1 VAESVFS
8 LKEAMDF
15 YKSEVD
21 LIQKYLSWLQVFC
34 VGAITVVFTA
44 NEGNVGPKNLPT
56 VKYVLLFGFI
66 INATVN
72 LIVIYLAQKNVYDS
86 ANCITAYM
94 KGKDIRVPEEF
105 EPLIGKYQAVKP
117 YQMCLLPA
125 FFDVSVIVVILLFMK

>member
-1 VAESVFS
+1 MKNWRLKKVAESVFS

-44 NEGNVGPKNLPT
+44 NEGNVGKINLPI

-66 INATVN
+66 IN
-72 LIVIYLAQKNVYDS
+72 LFSSK
-86 ANCITAYM
+86 
-94 KGKDIRVPEEF
+94 E
-105 EPLIGKYQAVKP
+105 
-117 YQMCLLPA
+117 CL
-125 FFDVSVIVVILLFMK
+125 